1 VGRGRKGGQRRRHER
16 HVHRLSS
23 LTATPPVQLSI
34 HAGLGLVV
42 VLVYIKG
49 EGVVGAMERSNS
61 SWFGWWRK
69 KAREGQ
75 GVGRPRDR
83 EKVVVDGSEIR
94 HGMLSVSE
102 LRPAVEDI
110 GAALGLPAEGAS
122 PNTDQI
128 YSEVCI
134 CVFTGI
140 MLAACWFC
148 LSGVVSCYSYVL
160 YFQDKGAT
168 MVADEVR

>member
-1 VGRGRKGGQRRRHER
+1 
-16 HVHRLSS
+16 
-23 LTATPPVQLSI
+23 
-34 HAGLGLVV
+34 
-42 VLVYIKG
+42 VLLYIKG

-61 SWFGWWRK
+61 WFGRWRK
-69 KAREGQ
+69 KAREGEGQ
-75 GVGRPRDR
+75 GGGRPRDR

-94 HGMLSVSE
+94 ELMEDREAFGMLVDSKFRQLDADGHGMLSVSE

-122 PNTDQI
+122 PNTDHI
-128 YSEVCI
+128 YSEVRI

-148 LSGVVSCYSYVL
+148 LSCVVSCYSYVVL
-160 YFQDKGAT
+160 YFQDKAT

>member
-1 VGRGRKGGQRRRHER
+1 
-16 HVHRLSS
+16 
-23 LTATPPVQLSI
+23 VQLSI

-94 HGMLSVSE
+94 ELVEDREAFGVLVDSKFRQLDADGHGMLSVSE

-148 LSGVVSCYSYVL
+148 LSGVVSCYSSVL